1 MTIGAFFIAI
11 LSSNALLGLVQF
23 LITRHFDNKDVT
35 SKTLAAVSYAVLA
48 DKLERALSAGFT
60 TKEQRRD
67 VQVLWQAYKAN
78 HWNGDMDS
86 RISKFYNLP
95 IKTLEDVYGRW
106 EDRHEK
112 D

>member
-1 MTIGAFFIAI
+1 MEIGTFFIAV
-11 LSSNALLGLVQF
+11 LSSNALLGVIQF

-35 SKTLAAVSYAVLA
+35 NKTLAAVSYAVLA
-48 DKLERALSAGFT
+48 DKLERALAAGYT

-78 HWNGDMDS
+78 NWNGDMDS

-95 IKTLEDVYGRW
+95 IKTLEDVYGR
-106 EDRHEK
+106 
-112 D
+112 